1 MTGLRLF
8 LLHALMLF
16 LDLLH
21 VAILSIEFL
30 VTGQTSSDTFALP
43 VLIDSTLGLMR
54 ELASEAWLIAYFLP
68 TKGENRHDL
77 IRRRA
82 NLSGFIH
89 AEIFKELSKV

>member
-1 MTGLRLF
+1 MERSIVTFAGLQISYYFWVTRMTGLRLF

-54 ELASEAWLIAYFLP
+54 ELASEA
-68 TKGENRHDL
+68 
-77 IRRRA
+77 
-82 NLSGFIH
+82 
-89 AEIFKELSKV
+89 